1 MKNFTTALT
10 TALTTRNAI
19 APSKDIQ
26 LAINNA
32 KRFEKALDSLFG
44 KKAFHA
50 IAEKLIKRCEIAI
63 KSQSANDF
71 IAVKVLVKIVSTS
84 VAISQNNTATIDPY
98 TLTIVKNLVEL
109 QTVNNKSALVSLSRA
124 IIYTDNDQQQALKA
138 RYNCSAGT
146 ASTQA
151 SSTRMMLEAL
161 DICEVQK
168 AKKGDVISFKDN
180 DRARALASL
189 FANVEAVENADE
201 NAEEDENAAETNDA
215 E

>member
-10 TALTTRNAI
+10 TALTNRNAV

-26 LAINNA
+26 LALNNA

-44 KKAFHA
+44 KAAFDK
-50 IAEKLIKRCEIAI
+50 IAKKLIARCEIAE
-63 KSQSANDF
+63 KAGNANDF
-71 IAVKVLVKIVSTS
+71 IAVKVLVKIVSAS
-84 VAISQNNTATIDPY
+84 VAIAQKNTSVLDPY
-98 TLTIVKNLVEL
+98 SETILRNLVTL
-109 QTVNNKSALVSLSRA
+109 QTVNNKTALVSLSRS
-124 IIYTDNDQQQALKA
+124 IEYTEADQQQAIKT

-168 AKKGDVISFKDN
+168 GKKGDVISFKEN
-180 DRARALASL
+180 DRARLMVSL
-189 FANVEAVENADE
+189 FADVEPVEDTEAHDETESENA
-201 NAEEDENAAETNDA
+201 
-215 E
+215 

>member
-10 TALTTRNAI
+10 TALTNRNAI

-26 LAINNA
+26 LALNNA

-44 KKAFHA
+44 KAAFDK
-50 IAEKLIKRCEIAI
+50 IAKKLIARCEIAE
-63 KSQSANDF
+63 KAGNANDF
-71 IAVKVLVKIVSTS
+71 IAVKVLVKIVSAS
-84 VAISQNNTATIDPY
+84 VAIAQKNTSVLDPY
-98 TLTIVKNLVEL
+98 SETILRNLVTL
-109 QTVNNKSALVSLSRA
+109 QTVNNKTALVSLSRS
-124 IIYTDNDQQQALKA
+124 IEYTEADQQQAIKT

-168 AKKGDVISFKDN
+168 GKKGDVISFKEN
-180 DRARALASL
+180 DRARLMVSL
-189 FANVEAVENADE
+189 FAEVEPVEDTEAHDETETENA
-201 NAEEDENAAETNDA
+201 
-215 E
+215 

>member
-10 TALTTRNAI
+10 TALTARNAV

-26 LAINNA
+26 LALNNA
-32 KRFEKALDSLFG
+32 KRFEKALDGLFG

-50 IAEKLIKRCEIAI
+50 IAEKLLKRVEIAN
-63 KSQSANDF
+63 KAQNANDF

-84 VAISQNNTATIDPY
+84 VAIAQKNTSTLDPY
-98 TLTIVKNLVEL
+98 SETIIKNLIAL
-109 QTVNNKSALVSLSRA
+109 QQVNNKTALVSLSRS
-124 IIYTDNDQQQALKA
+124 IEYTEADQQQAIKT

-161 DICEVQK
+161 DICDVQK
-168 AKKGDVISFKDN
+168 GKKGDVISFKEN
-180 DRARALASL
+180 DRAKMLVAL
-189 FANVEAVENADE
+189 FADVEPVEDTEAHDETETETENA
-201 NAEEDENAAETNDA
+201 
-215 E
+215 

>member
-10 TALTTRNAI
+10 TALTNRNAV

-26 LAINNA
+26 LALNNA

-44 KKAFHA
+44 KAAFDK
-50 IAEKLIKRCEIAI
+50 IAKKLIARCEIAE
-63 KSQSANDF
+63 KAGNANDF

-84 VAISQNNTATIDPY
+84 VAIAQKNTSTLDPY
-98 TLTIVKNLVEL
+98 SETILRNLVNL
-109 QTVNNKSALVSLSRA
+109 QSVNNKTALVSLSRS
-124 IIYTDNDQQQALKA
+124 IEYTEADQQQAIKT

-161 DICEVQK
+161 DICDVQK
-168 AKKGDVISFKDN
+168 GKKGDVISFKDN
-180 DRARALASL
+180 DRAKMLVAL
-189 FANVEAVENADE
+189 FADVENIDE
-201 NAEEDENAAETNDA
+201 SEETTEESEA
-215 E
+215 

>member
-10 TALTTRNAI
+10 TALTNRNAV

-26 LAINNA
+26 LALNNA

-44 KKAFHA
+44 KAAFDK
-50 IAEKLIKRCEIAI
+50 IAKKLIARCEIAE
-63 KSQSANDF
+63 KAGNANDF
-71 IAVKVLVKIVSTS
+71 IAVKVLVKIVSAS
-84 VAISQNNTATIDPY
+84 VAIAQKNTSVLDPY
-98 TLTIVKNLVEL
+98 SETILRNLVTL
-109 QTVNNKSALVSLSRA
+109 QTVNNKTALVSLSRS
-124 IIYTDNDQQQALKA
+124 IEYTEADQQQAIKT

-168 AKKGDVISFKDN
+168 GKKGDVISFKDN
-180 DRARALASL
+180 DRARLMVSL
-189 FANVEAVENADE
+189 FADVEPVEDTEAHDETESENA
-201 NAEEDENAAETNDA
+201 
-215 E
+215 

>member
-10 TALTTRNAI
+10 TVLTDRNAV
-19 APSKDIQ
+19 AHSKDIQ
-26 LAINNA
+26 LALNNA
-32 KRFEKALDSLFG
+32 KRFEKALDGLFT

-50 IAEKLIKRCEIAI
+50 IAEKLLKRVEIAN
-63 KSQSANDF
+63 KANNANDF
-71 IAVKVLVKIVSTS
+71 IAVKVLVKIVSAS
-84 VAISQNNTATIDPY
+84 VAIAQKNTSVLDPY
-98 TLTIVKNLVEL
+98 SETILRNLVAL
-109 QTVNNKSALVSLSRA
+109 QQVNNKTALVSLSKA
-124 IIYTDNDQQQALKA
+124 ITYTDEDQQVALKA

-180 DRARALASL
+180 DRAKLMVSL
-189 FANVEAVENADE
+189 FAEVEPVEDIEAYDEIEIENV
-201 NAEEDENAAETNDA
+201 
-215 E
+215 